1 MPHRSTIF
9 RRELKLKDPEKY
21 ERMLD
26 ERRKK
31 DKKQRAEMKRK
42 IKEDE
47 FTEDELNDIEHKRL
61 KRK

>member
-42 IKEDE
+42 MKEGKKR
-47 FTEDELNDIEHKRL
+47 FSACLELFNFL
-61 KRK
+61 FY